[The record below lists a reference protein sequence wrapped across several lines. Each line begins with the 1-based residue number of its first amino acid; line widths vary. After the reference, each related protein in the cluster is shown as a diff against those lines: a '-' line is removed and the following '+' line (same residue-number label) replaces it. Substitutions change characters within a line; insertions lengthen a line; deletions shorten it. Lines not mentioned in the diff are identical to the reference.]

1 MALINMSSA
10 VWVWPDFAMQVIDE
24 VKEETAHLL
33 EQVKILSAKNDEL
46 RAEKEQADERIRQLT
61 EQVDTQR

>member
-1 MALINMSSA
+1 
-10 VWVWPDFAMQVIDE
+10 MQVIDE